1 MGKLNNKELIN
12 LLSQTDQ
19 TNRLPR
25 QLESRVVQV
34 SLQGRHLNVRDVLN
48 AQYETEHRLCS
59 APDQLA
65 LDRDSQR
72 GNREADCDESRIER
86 VSDDGVHRRQ
96 INEPSIIEE

>member
-1 MGKLNNKELIN
+1 MN

-19 TNRLPR
+19 MNSLFR

-34 SLQGRHLNVRDVLN
+34 SLQGRNLNVKAVLK
-48 AQYETEHRLCS
+48 AYYETEHRFCS

-65 LDRDSQR
+65 LDRDSQM
-72 GNREADCDESRIER
+72 GNREADCDESSPEW

-96 INEPSIIEE
+96 INEPSIIQE